1 MLSSLVLGTKQ
12 VKIYNLIKKPARR
25 KKPNVAKI
33 ADLKKKKIHQID
45 NKKFSSHCSFCFLG
59 LSILPSYLARANTKS
74 RESIILA
81 TKLHVPG

>member
-33 ADLKKKKIHQID
+33 ADLKKKK
-45 NKKFSSHCSFCFLG
+45 
-59 LSILPSYLARANTKS
+59 YTK
-74 RESIILA
+74 
-81 TKLHVPG
+81 